1 MLSLSYIKLGV
12 LTWYEYN
19 VGMMGDADEQP
30 WYLLYFLQKFDCLF
44 PSVIKVNYDALVSY
58 SACLSSKGAI
68 STN

>member
-1 MLSLSYIKLGV
+1 MYTSITMLPYIKVNSQRHEFIMLSLSYIKLGV

-44 PSVIKVNYDALVSY
+44 ASVIK
-58 SACLSSKGAI
+58 
-68 STN
+68 

>member
-44 PSVIKVNYDALVSY
+44 ASVIKWITML
-58 SACLSSKGAI
+58 
-68 STN
+68 